1 MNIDNDN
8 DTYEEKND
16 DYDND
21 CDNDRNNEEIT
32 IVI

>member
-21 CDNDRNNEEIT
+21 CDNDRNNEKIT